1 MARTLTTAMQ
11 TAISAKEGYA
21 DVWFIEIISGN
32 PDGSVE
38 STLRYATAPTDVI
51 WDSGSTSAPHTW
63 TGIGGMI
70 DFTAPPETGDPA
82 GQSLPLSLS
91 GVDTALITEVLD
103 YEFRGRRC
111 RLYWGQIVPS
121 TGVVV
126 VDAIE
131 VFSGLLNATWEI
143 SHTPSDESTRGT
155 VSVSTT
161 IVSEMARYLFR
172 RMLRTNTT
180 SLRMLQS
187 RASADIFD
195 SSNPDLFFQTLPAI
209 VGKPIY
215 WGRVGATA
223 SPQASQQA
231 NYGQED

>member
-1 MARTLTTAMQ
+1 MSRTLTAAMQ

-21 DVWFIEIISGN
+21 DVWFIEIITGN
-32 PDGSVE
+32 SDGTVA
-38 STLRYATAPTDVI
+38 STLRYATAPTDVG
-51 WDSGSTSAPHTW
+51 WDSGSTSSPHTW
-63 TGIGGMI
+63 TGIGGVI
-70 DFTAPPETGDPA
+70 EFAAPPETSDPS
-82 GQSLPLSLS
+82 GQSLKLSLS

-103 YEFRGRRC
+103 YELRGRRC
-111 RLYWGQIVPS
+111 RLYWGQILTS
-121 TGVVV
+121 TGIVV

-131 VFSGLLNATWEI
+131 VFSGLMNATWEI

-172 RMLRTNTT
+172 RMLRTNTA
-180 SLRMLQS
+180 SLRLLQT
-187 RASADIFD
+187 RGGIFD

-209 VGKPIY
+209 VGKPVY

-223 SPQASQQA
+223 NPQSTQQM

>member
-1 MARTLTTAMQ
+1 MGRTLTTAMQ

-21 DVWFIEIISGN
+21 DVWLIEIAASN
-32 PDGSVE
+32 T
-38 STLRYATAPTDVI
+38 TLRYTTAPSDVT
-51 WDSGSTSAPHTW
+51 WDSVTW
-63 TGIGGMI
+63 TGIGGLI
-70 DFTAPPETGDPA
+70 EFDPPAETTDPS
-82 GQSLPLSLS
+82 GQSLGLTLS
-91 GVDTALITEVLD
+91 GVDTAMITEVLD
-103 YEFRGRRC
+103 YELRGRIC
-111 RLYWGQIVPS
+111 KLYWGQILTR
-121 TGVVV
+121 TGDVV
-126 VDAIE
+126 VDPIE
-131 VFSGLLNATWEI
+131 AFSGLMNASWEI
-143 SHTPSDESTRGT
+143 LHTPSDQGTRGT

-172 RMLRTNTT
+172 RMLRTNPT